1 MNTTPR
7 PSFRPLSYLISLVTV
22 GFCTAAAR
30 LLFGH
35 VDLSNLIMVYL
46 LGIVVLSYWQ
56 GTGPSVLGSFLSV
69 LAFDFFFVPPRF
81 TFAVADAQYLLMFLA
96 MLAVALSISSLAAR
110 VRHQVEKNQQAQVQ
124 IETERLR
131 SSLLSSISHDLRT
144 PLAAITGSTSSLLE
158 DGETLD
164 PATRRD
170 LLENIYEESERLGL
184 LVTNLLEMTR
194 LEAGSVVLHREMHHM
209 GEIIGSAIS
218 RLEREIHSHPITT
231 RIASD
236 LPLAP
241 MDGLLMEQV
250 ILNLLDN
257 ALKYTPENCPIL
269 LSAGVEDGRL
279 AVRVADEGPGLRPED
294 LNRLFEKF
302 YRGAQKGKKG
312 GAGLGLAICKGIV
325 QIHGGTI
332 EAKNRLTGGAVFEIF
347 LPLKTPDGGGF

>member
-1 MNTTPR
+1 MKAVPR
-7 PSFRPLSYLISLVTV
+7 PSFRRLSYLISLLVV
-22 GFCTAAAR
+22 GFCTAAAW
-30 LLFGH
+30 LLFAH

-96 MLAVALSISSLAAR
+96 MLAVGLSISSLAAR

-170 LLENIYEESERLGL
+170 LLENIYEESERLSR

-194 LEAGSVVLHREMHHM
+194 LEAGSVTLHREMHHM
-209 GEIIGSAIS
+209 GEIIGSAIR
-218 RLEREIHSHPITT
+218 RLEREIQGHPITT
-231 RIASD
+231 HIPND
-236 LPLAP
+236 LPLVP

-250 ILNLLDN
+250 VLNLLDN
-257 ALKYTPENCPIL
+257 ALKYTPGQTPIH
-269 LSAGVEDGRL
+269 LSTAVEDSRL
-279 AVRVADEGPGLRPED
+279 AVRVADEGPGLRLED

-302 YRGAQKGKKG
+302 YRGAQNERKT

-332 EAKNRLTGGAVFEIF
+332 QAKNLVTGGAVFEIF
-347 LPLKTPDGGGF
+347 LPLKTQDREAV